1 MFYQPLSTLYLQKRD
16 KNTKNGS
23 KIHFCRHVSELIF
36 FPLKASIK
44 QYILIYTNCITH
56 VYFLSGECVRVLQ
69 WLRHDTR
76 DFHYW
81 WPLFLPLGL
90 SHDKPP
96 QSFTHKCTHILSHAN
111 SVDAH
116 THTHIYCKTQRYSL
130 FARPRLRAAGAASLL
145 ALPSASHYPLLSSSE
160 MSASSRIHLGCTV
173 WHLNI
178 NIEAHSRVLASRC
191 LRCSVHMKEA
201 AVAGCTGSWVAVH
214 KYKIKRWTR
223 RMTTVGVG
231 SGLVLY
237 LSRKGAE
244 SWSALSVH
252 LSKAVELSH
261 ELLFTDSTDIPA
273 AISVSFH

>member
-1 MFYQPLSTLYLQKRD
+1 MLT
-16 KNTKNGS
+16 
-23 KIHFCRHVSELIF
+23 
-36 FPLKASIK
+36 
-44 QYILIYTNCITH
+44 
-56 VYFLSGECVRVLQ
+56 
-69 WLRHDTR
+69 
-76 DFHYW
+76 
-81 WPLFLPLGL
+81 
-90 SHDKPP
+90 
-96 QSFTHKCTHILSHAN
+96 
-111 SVDAH
+111 H
-116 THTHIYCKTQRYSL
+116 THTYCKTQRYSL
-130 FARPRLRAAGAASLL
+130 FARPRLRAAAAAASLL

-178 NIEAHSRVLASRC
+178 NIEAHTRVLASRC
-191 LRCSVHMKEA
+191 LRCSVHMEEA

-223 RMTTVGVG
+223 RMTTVRVG

-261 ELLFTDSTDIPA
+261 ELLFTDSTDIPV
-273 AISVSFH
+273 AISVSNSKTLFCY